1 MARTSKTNNKEYMSN
16 GVTIQPAIPTVGE
29 SITVM
34 YDGLLSKSGAS
45 HVYARIGFG
54 SDWDKESDYPMMKTD
69 TGFETTIPVEKSDT
83 LNICFK
89 DCANNWD
96 NNSGMNYSFDVTK

>member
-1 MARTSKTNNKEYMSN
+1 MPRVSKSSSKEYMRN

-29 SITVM
+29 NITVV

-45 HVYARIGFG
+45 HVFARVGFG
-54 SDWDKESDYPMMKTD
+54 NNWDNEFDYPLAKTD
-69 TGFETTIPVEKSDT
+69 TGFEATIPVLKSDT

-96 NNSGMNYSFDVTK
+96 NNSGMNYSFDITK